1 MENKKD
7 TANSNKENTSAKKE
21 AVNLDKAKRKKISLS
36 GPIAFV
42 MAFLVLLVFVPVNLI
57 VSYYDDF
64 YDMTPNKKY
73 TLDPVTV
80 KLVEDN
86 KDKEI
91 EIYFLAELRG
101 LKEDPSSLPLYHTL
115 TRLDEYDNIKLI
127 CFEPNDDP
135 TLAQSLDPTG
145 IHGISRADIFVKCG
159 DVIKKVNKRM
169 IFQNYNEENGTSD
182 YSGEE
187 QIANAIKIVTN
198 GSLPTVYFLTGH
210 GEKSIEDSYLEYA
223 NHLKANTY
231 DVAEINLDEAGAIP
245 SDAEIICIAGP
256 QSDITDKERELI
268 DGYLADPVNPGS
280 VSMFM
285 APCDTEGTFDNIESI
300 LYDYGLT
307 MDYNLVRETNT
318 VNELNDRK
326 NQQLPEFMRIHYM
339 TPSEDLKVDL
349 TTDVITL
356 CNEGGL
362 TAGISNTRSIGRIDD
377 DKFPQY
383 DQFERASIIENI
395 PEEQADASST
405 DEMTSNV
412 TYSTESIAM
421 GGDKSTAAQAERLT
435 GQQLAYAYYSH
446 NKQND
451 SKLVVFGS
459 TDMIDGDML
468 SDSVSATNML
478 ALFSNTWL
486 YDTEVSAGVNIKKE
500 AIDQMTFKDSK
511 EATTAIAIT
520 VIVPV
525 CVAIFGVVVWLRRR
539 HA

>member
-1 MENKKD
+1 MEK
-7 TANSNKENTSAKKE
+7 KKE
-21 AVNLDKAKRKKISLS
+21 AVNLDKAKRKKINLS

-80 KLVEDN
+80 KLIEDN

-115 TRLDEYDNIKLI
+115 TRLEKYDNIKLT

-135 TLAQSLDPTG
+135 ALAQTLDPTG

-169 IFQNYNEENGTSD
+169 IFQNYNEANGTSD

-210 GEKSIEDSYLEYA
+210 GEKSIEDSYLDYA

-231 DVAEINLDEAGAIP
+231 DVAEINLDEAGAVP

-256 QSDITDKERELI
+256 QGDITDKERELI
-268 DGYLADPVNPGS
+268 EGYLSDPINPGS
-280 VSMFM
+280 VSFFM
-285 APCDTEGTFDNIESI
+285 SPCDTEGTFDNIESI

-318 VNELNDRK
+318 INELYDRK

-339 TPSEDLKVDL
+339 NPSEDLKVDL

-395 PEEQADASST
+395 PETTESEDG
-405 DEMTSNV
+405 MTNTV

-446 NKQND
+446 NKNNN
-451 SKLVVFGS
+451 SKIVVFGS
-459 TDMIDGDML
+459 TDMIDSDML

-500 AIDQMTFKDSK
+500 AIDQMTFKNAK

-520 VIVPV
+520 VIVPI
-525 CVAIFGVVVWLRRR
+525 CVAVFGVVVWLRRR

>member
-1 MENKKD
+1 MEK
-7 TANSNKENTSAKKE
+7 KKE
-21 AVNLDKAKRKKISLS
+21 AVNLDKAKKKKINLS

-73 TLDPVTV
+73 TLDPVTI

-101 LKEDPSSLPLYHTL
+101 LKEEPRSLPLYHTL
-115 TRLDEYDNIKLI
+115 TRLDAYDNIKLI
-127 CFEPNDDP
+127 CFEPDDDP
-135 TLAQSLDPTG
+135 TLALSLDPTG

-159 DVIKKVNKRM
+159 DVIKKVNKNM
-169 IFQNYNEENGTSD
+169 LFQNYDEVNRTSD

-210 GEKSIEDSYLEYA
+210 GEKSIEDSYLDYA

-231 DVAEINLDEAGAIP
+231 DVKEINLDEAGAIP
-245 SDAEIICIAGP
+245 QNAEIIYIAGP
-256 QSDITDKERELI
+256 KSDITDKERELLEE
-268 DGYLADPVNPGS
+268 YLNDPVNPGS
-280 VSMFM
+280 VSFLM

-307 MDYNLVRETNT
+307 MDYNLVKETDTINM
-318 VNELNDRK
+318 LNDRK

-339 TPSEDLKVDL
+339 LPSEDLKVDL

-362 TAGISNTRSIGRIDD
+362 ISGISNTRSVGRIED
-377 DKFPQY
+377 DKFPEY
-383 DQFERASIIENI
+383 EQFERASIIENI
-395 PEEQADASST
+395 PETTESADG
-405 DEMTSNV
+405 MTSDA

-421 GGDKSTAAQAERLT
+421 GGNKNTAAQAERLT

-446 NKQND
+446 NKINN
-451 SKLVVFGS
+451 SKVVLFGS

-468 SDSVSATNML
+468 SPDVSATNML

-486 YDTEVSAGVNIKKE
+486 YDTEVSAGVNVKKE
-500 AIDQMTFKDSK
+500 AIDKMTFKDAK

-520 VIVPV
+520 VIVPI
-525 CVAIFGVVVWLRRR
+525 CVAVFGVVVWLRRR

>member
-1 MENKKD
+1 
-7 TANSNKENTSAKKE
+7 
-21 AVNLDKAKRKKISLS
+21 
-36 GPIAFV
+36 
-42 MAFLVLLVFVPVNLI
+42 
-57 VSYYDDF
+57 
-64 YDMTPNKKY
+64 
-73 TLDPVTV
+73 
-80 KLVEDN
+80 
-86 KDKEI
+86 
-91 EIYFLAELRG
+91 
-101 LKEDPSSLPLYHTL
+101 
-115 TRLDEYDNIKLI
+115 
-127 CFEPNDDP
+127 
-135 TLAQSLDPTG
+135 
-145 IHGISRADIFVKCG
+145 
-159 DVIKKVNKRM
+159 
-169 IFQNYNEENGTSD
+169 
-182 YSGEE
+182 
-187 QIANAIKIVTN
+187 
-198 GSLPTVYFLTGH
+198 
-210 GEKSIEDSYLEYA
+210 
-223 NHLKANTY
+223 
-231 DVAEINLDEAGAIP
+231 
-245 SDAEIICIAGP
+245 
-256 QSDITDKERELI
+256 
-268 DGYLADPVNPGS
+268 
-280 VSMFM
+280 
-285 APCDTEGTFDNIESI
+285 
-300 LYDYGLT
+300 
-307 MDYNLVRETNT
+307 
-318 VNELNDRK
+318 
-326 NQQLPEFMRIHYM
+326 M

-500 AIDQMTFKDSK
+500 AIDQMTFKDAK